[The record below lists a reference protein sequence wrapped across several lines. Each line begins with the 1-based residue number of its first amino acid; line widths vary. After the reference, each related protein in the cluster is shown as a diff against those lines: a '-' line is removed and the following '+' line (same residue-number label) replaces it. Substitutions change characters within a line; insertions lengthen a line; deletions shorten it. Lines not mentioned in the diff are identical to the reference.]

1 MTRLA
6 SPWSLAWVACIVPL
20 IWWWWRCSRQ
30 PAALLYGDL
39 RLLQHAPTTWRVR
52 LAWLPRALRIGF
64 VMAAAIALARPQAGT
79 RAEQVTTLGIDVVV
93 VLDRSGSMRALDFKP
108 NRLESAK
115 RVIDD
120 FIAGRPTDRI
130 ALVPFASE
138 AYTACPLTQDHT
150 ALREMVAAV
159 DFAPVDAQGTAIG
172 LGLAAAISRLERSK
186 AKSKVVILATDG
198 VNNTGAIA
206 PEMAAELARDR
217 GIKIYSIGV
226 GAHGYAVL
234 PVPRTDGGFERMTV
248 PVEIDEEGLTK
259 WSTMTGGRYFRADD
273 DRSLEQIFNT
283 IDSLEKTEVSS
294 TRFVSWTDRFE
305 APLLVAALLLLV
317 EVVLAKS
324 ALSRVPA

>member
-6 SPWSLAWVACIVPL
+6 SPWSLAWIACVLPL
-20 IWWWWRCSRQ
+20 LWWWWRCSHR

-39 RLLQHAPTTWRVR
+39 RLLQHAPKTWRVR
-52 LAWLPRALRIGF
+52 LAWLPRALRVAF
-64 VMAAAIALARPQAGT
+64 VVAAAIALARPQSGT
-79 RAEQVTTLGIDVVV
+79 RAEQVTTLGVDIVV

-115 RVIDD
+115 RVIDA
-120 FIAGRPTDRI
+120 FIVRRPNDRI
-130 ALVPFASE
+130 GLVPFASE

-150 ALREMVAAV
+150 ALREMVSSV

-206 PEMAAELARDR
+206 PETAAELARER
-217 GIKIYSIGV
+217 GIKLYSIGV
-226 GAHGYAVL
+226 GAHGYALL
-234 PVPRTDGGFERMTV
+234 PVPRPDGGFEKVTV
-248 PVEIDEEGLTK
+248 PVEIDEQGLTR

-273 DRSLEQIFNT
+273 DQSLEQIFGT
-283 IDSLEKTEVSS
+283 IDGLEKTEISS
-294 TRFVSWTDRFE
+294 TRFVSWADRFE
-305 APLLVAALLLLV
+305 APLLIAALLLLL
-317 EVVLAKS
+317 EVALARTV
-324 ALSRVPA
+324 LSRVPA